1 MNTNAAETSCALM
14 NRKKASLKGRLLC
27 GTIANLVKIS
37 LLVVVQFQL
46 AYGLIFCGLYLDIGC
61 KERIDFIVAILC
73 DVPGTI
79 GRTESRAAYFRI
91 LVD

>member
-1 MNTNAAETSCALM
+1 MNTYCALM
-14 NRKKASLKGRLLC
+14 NRQKASLKGRLLC
-27 GTIANLVKIS
+27 GTIESLVKIS
-37 LLVVVQFQL
+37 LLVVIQFQL

-61 KERIDFIVAILC
+61 KERIDRVVAILC

-79 GRTESRAAYFRI
+79 SCTEYRAAYFRI